1 MIPQNTCLIYKF
13 NKFHPPKFLLPD
25 ATNTVTDVKTVPPPL
40 DDQFCMSLI
49 CNR

>member
-1 MIPQNTCLIYKF
+1 MTLQNTCLIYKF

-25 ATNTVTDVKTVPPPL
+25 AANTVIDVKTVCL
-40 DDQFCMSLI
+40 LLENQFCTSLI

>member
-1 MIPQNTCLIYKF
+1 MTLQNTCLIYKF

-25 ATNTVTDVKTVPPPL
+25 ATNTMTDVKTVCPL
-40 DDQFCMSLI
+40 LENQFCTSLI